1 MFEIGKIHGVMPQG
15 MRIATAGHN
24 VGTLIWRNAKQKK
37 KRNASLKRIVRN
49 FIWRNAKTSVMQ

>member
-37 KRNASLKRIVRN
+37 RNASFKRNVRN
-49 FIWRNAKTSVMQ
+49 FIWCNAKTSVMQ